1 MKQGTNFILPVSIEY
16 DLSLAESIEFVFK
29 QPKMGANNLAFSPKN
44 IINGIQKVFV
54 YPSAEATLS
63 TTEENVINLH
73 WDIRDTYKFKP
84 EEYIY
89 MDTRITLKDSEQ
101 NPETEI
107 VKIKMLPTLFKEE

>member
-16 DLSLAESIEFVFK
+16 DLSLAKSIEFVFK
-29 QPKMGANNLAFSPKN
+29 QPKKGANAEFSPKS
-44 IINGIQKVFV
+44 IINGIQKSFT
-54 YPSAEATLS
+54 YPSDEATLS

-73 WDIRDTYKFKP
+73 RDIKDTYRFDP

-89 MDTRITLKDSEQ
+89 MDTRITLKDSPQ